1 MEVLHELIKDL
12 YFEKTNLNPRLR
24 HTVRGIM
31 VNDKNEVA
39 LIHIKGT
46 DRFGYRD
53 HYELPGGGI
62 ECSETEEKALV
73 REMREEIGYLIADI
87 KPIGMISNEYNLL
100 ERIDC
105 QHYYLARL
113 TQYVGQDLIDYEKD
127 IFTEVVFIPV
137 AKLVEFYE
145 NHPTEGIGKNIQ
157 KRDLI
162 ALKHCFNL

>member
-12 YFEKTNLNPRLR
+12 YFEKINLNPRLR

-39 LIHIKGT
+39 LIHIKGI

-62 ECSETEEKALV
+62 EENESEEKALV

-87 KPIGMISNEYNLL
+87 K
-100 ERIDC
+100 
-105 QHYYLARL
+105 Q
-113 TQYVGQDLIDYEKD
+113 
-127 IFTEVVFIPV
+127 
-137 AKLVEFYE
+137 
-145 NHPTEGIGKNIQ
+145 
-157 KRDLI
+157 
-162 ALKHCFNL
+162 ALDKI